1 LDATQDM
8 ALSANAD
15 QPVDAGK
22 SRQVLGRP
30 GQLARLRAPSS
41 KDQQT
46 PRSPEQGVDVGLQLP
61 AGVDHL
67 EPFLDADRERLLAH

>member
-1 LDATQDM
+1 M
-8 ALSANAD
+8 AS
-15 QPVDAGK
+15 
-22 SRQVLGRP
+22 
-30 GQLARLRAPSS
+30 SS

-61 AGVDHL
+61 AGVDDL